1 LNSEKS
7 HKLDRLFYPRS
18 IAVVGASTGNNS
30 HVFGG
35 NSPILG
41 SIKQNFNGHIYPI
54 NPKAERIL
62 GYKAYPS
69 VRDIPGEVDL
79 VIFTIP
85 VSAVQQVMEDCAA
98 KKVKFVHL
106 YTAGFKETGREELA
120 EIEDRI
126 TEFARKSGTRII
138 GPNCMGLYCP
148 DGGLAWSDIFPHI
161 SGPIGIFSQSGQL
174 ANHFIDQ
181 GIQLGLS
188 YSKVVSYGN
197 ASDLQASDFLDYLGQ
212 DEKTK
217 IIGSYIE
224 GLRDGRTFF
233 ETAKRVTREKP
244 LVVYKGGQT
253 EGGSRATSSHTAA
266 IAGSPRIWRGLCR
279 QAGIIPVESKE
290 EFIHTL
296 AALNRLPL
304 PQSREVVIFG
314 GAGGGSVTMTDMA
327 ERIGLKVPPLPK
339 EAIERMEAIMP
350 LAGHSVKNPI
360 DLVPAFFN
368 RDFMMEIISIVKGEP
383 NLGAMI
389 VYIFTPG
396 PVPGNLMNMG
406 AKGVDMFCRN
416 MAEAKEKIDKPMVF
430 VLERDSD
437 VIRSNL
443 MAELEKR
450 FRETGLTVFPTFNL
464 AAKALVNLSRYQEFL
479 LTQK

>member
-1 LNSEKS
+1 M
-7 HKLDRLFYPRS
+7 
-18 IAVVGASTGNNS
+18 VGASTSNNS
-30 HVFGG
+30 QVFGG

-69 VRDIPGEVDL
+69 VRDVPGEVDL

-85 VSAVQQVMEDCAA
+85 VSAVEQVMEDCAA

-106 YTAGFKETGREELA
+106 YTAGFSETGREELIA
-120 EIEDRI
+120 IENRI
-126 TEFARKSGTRII
+126 TQLARESGTRII

-148 DGGLAWSDIFPHI
+148 EGGLAWSDMFPHI
-161 SGPIGIFSQSGQL
+161 SGSIGLFSQSGQL

-181 GIQLGLS
+181 GIRLGLR

-212 DEKTK
+212 DEKTR
-217 IIGSYIE
+217 IIGAYIE
-224 GLRDGRTFF
+224 GLKDGRDFF
-233 ETAKRVTREKP
+233 ETARKVTGQKT
-244 LVVYKGGQT
+244 LVVFKGGQT

-266 IAGSPRIWRGLCR
+266 IAGSPRVWRGLCR

-296 AALNRLPL
+296 SALNGLPL
-304 PQSREVVIFG
+304 PKSREVIVFG

-327 ERIGLKVPPLPK
+327 ERTGLKVPLFPK
-339 EAIERMEAIMP
+339 KTIEKMETMMP
-350 LAGHSVKNPI
+350 IAGHSLKNPI
-360 DLVPAFFN
+360 DFVPAFFN
-368 RDFMMEIISIVKGEP
+368 RDFMMKIISVVKAEP

-416 MAEAKEKIDKPMVF
+416 MAEAKEKLGKPMVF
-430 VLERDSD
+430 VLEKDTDVMRSSLMSD
-437 VIRSNL
+437 
-443 MAELEKR
+443 LEKR
-450 FRETGLTVFPTFNL
+450 FREAGLMVFPTFDL
-464 AAKALVNLSRYQEFL
+464 AAKALVNLNWYQEFF
-479 LTQK
+479 LTQKR